1 MRPHGLARDEAMS
14 DPRPLLSVSEAS
26 AFLVMEADARSAAN
40 AVLGWADA
48 GLTVRTV
55 RGRKMRTVERLFDE
69 MAAAMLSD
77 AVDVE
82 LSVLAR
88 LIESAR
94 REYSAPIELGEWWD
108 RPAVPVTRRS
118 SSRSS
123 TREAG
128 ANLSRCFGSAVR
140 IRSWLTKA
148 ARALWAWRASSPIM
162 MLRNS
167 LRISDRSCCRAFR
180 THAEE
185 AQRNRRHA
193 EPVHSPATGPA
204 ETGRAS

>member
-1 MRPHGLARDEAMS
+1 MS
-14 DPRPLLSVSEAS
+14 DPRSLLSVSEAS
-26 AFLVMEADARSAAN
+26 AYLVMEADAGSAAN

-55 RGRKMRTVERLFDE
+55 RARKMRTVERLFDE

-108 RPAVPVTRRS
+108 RP
-118 SSRSS
+118 
-123 TREAG
+123 
-128 ANLSRCFGSAVR
+128 
-140 IRSWLTKA
+140 
-148 ARALWAWRASSPIM
+148 
-162 MLRNS
+162 
-167 LRISDRSCCRAFR
+167 
-180 THAEE
+180 
-185 AQRNRRHA
+185 
-193 EPVHSPATGPA
+193 
-204 ETGRAS
+204 